1 MGPQEEGVT
10 HTATP
15 LEANGLGI
23 PRVSEEALV
32 AVGQSQTKNLREKQS
47 WLEEEIPLTGVTR
60 TREELS
66 PATRTGGGGQST
78 DMNEVPEPQTTDK
91 NDQAGYSRDATA
103 MATAFEPLNRSLE
116 TILTR
121 LFRRN
126 EHSEKS
132 KRTKKPRCYN
142 DDSDGPVATW
152 IKIMKL
158 PFEEDLTERQASST
172 LSSNLKGT
180 ALNCG
185 MAKKQY
191 QMNTFEKNFE
201 ILLNHFGS
209 RLQGRQM
216 MMSFENRRQH
226 EDETID
232 KFLDD

>member
-1 MGPQEEGVT
+1 
-10 HTATP
+10 
-15 LEANGLGI
+15 
-23 PRVSEEALV
+23 
-32 AVGQSQTKNLREKQS
+32 
-47 WLEEEIPLTGVTR
+47 
-60 TREELS
+60 
-66 PATRTGGGGQST
+66 
-78 DMNEVPEPQTTDK
+78 MNEVPEPQTTDK

-121 LFRRN
+121 LFRTN

-180 ALNCG
+180 APNCR
-185 MAKKQY
+185 MAKKHY
-191 QMNTFEKNFE
+191 QMNNFEKIFE
-201 ILLNHFGS
+201 ILLNQFGS
-209 RLQGRQM
+209 RM
-216 MMSFENRRQH
+216 MMSFENRRQR